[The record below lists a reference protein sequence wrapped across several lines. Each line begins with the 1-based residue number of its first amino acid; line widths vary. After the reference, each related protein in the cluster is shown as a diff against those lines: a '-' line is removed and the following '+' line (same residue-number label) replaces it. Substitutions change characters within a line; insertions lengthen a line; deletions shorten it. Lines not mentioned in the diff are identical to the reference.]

1 MIRHLRTALLAPL
14 LTAVGALLLSGC
26 GGAGHLESSGA
37 TPTAIGPIHLWPDLP
52 PATATPNDYGE
63 TDTEQV
69 PGIKV
74 SGGDVRKLSP
84 VAVVQAEVKAHPN
97 TYSGEDGLYD
107 ETVRQL
113 AACKQ
118 KPGSCPVLKPYYRD
132 LTGDGKDEL
141 IVGIRMPD
149 QQLAVRCY
157 MPAKDGG
164 LIRIMSTVDQIIS
177 VDLAGRDVILRSVS
191 AGMPGYEYRTAWSW
205 DDHQQAMLPTR
216 DEIVRR
222 KTGGETP
229 GGKHP
234 APSGAGQ
241 LSPSPKK
248 KPPTAKPSATP
259 TADAP

>member
-1 MIRHLRTALLAPL
+1 MIRHRRTALLVPL
-14 LTAVGALLLSGC
+14 LTAVGGLLLSGC
-26 GGAGHLESSGA
+26 GGAGHLEGSGA
-37 TPTAIGPIHLWPDLP
+37 TPTAVGPIHLWPDMP

-74 SGGDVRKLSP
+74 PNGDVHRLNP

-97 TYSGEDGLYD
+97 TYSGADGLYD

-113 AACKQ
+113 NACKQ
-118 KPGSCPVLKPYYRD
+118 KPAGCPVLKPYYRD
-132 LTGDGKDEL
+132 LTGDGRDEL
-141 IVGIRMPD
+141 ILGIRMPD
-149 QQLAVRCY
+149 QNLAVRCY

-216 DEIVRR
+216 DEIVRN
-222 KTGGETP
+222 KQ
-229 GGKHP
+229 GGKHA
-234 APSGAGQ
+234 APSGSAP
-241 LSPSPKK
+241 LVPSPKK
-248 KPPTAKPSATP
+248 KTPTASPSATP

>member
-1 MIRHLRTALLAPL
+1 MTRHRRIALLAPL
-14 LTAVGALLLSGC
+14 LTAAGALLLSGC
-26 GGAGHLESSGA
+26 GGAGHLKSSGA

-52 PATATPNDYGE
+52 PASATPNDYGE

-74 SGGDVRKLSP
+74 SGGDVRRLNP

-97 TYSGEDGLYD
+97 AYSGSDGLYD

-113 AACKQ
+113 ATCKQ

-141 IVGIRMPD
+141 ILGIRMPD
-149 QQLAVRCY
+149 QELAVRCY
-157 MPAKDGG
+157 MPATDGG

-205 DDHQQAMLPTR
+205 DDHQRAMLPTR
-216 DEIVRR
+216 DEIVRH
-222 KTGGETP
+222 KPGTDTP
-229 GGKHP
+229 GGKHRS
-234 APSGAGQ
+234 PSGAGQ
-241 LSPSPKK
+241 PSPKK
-248 KPPTAKPSATP
+248 KPPTVGPSATP
-259 TADAP
+259 TAAAP

>member
-1 MIRHLRTALLAPL
+1 MIRQRRTALLAPL
-14 LTAVGALLLSGC
+14 LTAVGALALSGC
-26 GGAGHLESSGA
+26 GGAGQLESSGA
-37 TPTAIGPIHLWPDLP
+37 TPTAVGPIHLWPGLA

-74 SGGDVRKLSP
+74 TGGDVHKLNP

-113 AACKQ
+113 AMCKQ
-118 KPGSCPVLKPYYRD
+118 KPAGCPVLKPYYRD
-132 LTGDGKDEL
+132 LTGDGRDEL
-141 IVGIRMPD
+141 ILGIRMPD
-149 QQLAVRCY
+149 QNLAVRCY

-177 VDLAGRDVILRSVS
+177 VDLAGRDVILRSV
-191 AGMPGYEYRTAWSW
+191 ATGMSGYEYRTAWSW

-216 DEIVRR
+216 DEIVRN
-222 KTGGETP
+222 KP

-234 APSGAGQ
+234 APTGAGQ
-241 LSPSPKK
+241 IPPSPKK
-248 KPPTAKPSATP
+248 KPPTASPSATP

>member
-1 MIRHLRTALLAPL
+1 MT
-14 LTAVGALLLSGC
+14 
-26 GGAGHLESSGA
+26 
-37 TPTAIGPIHLWPDLP
+37 
-52 PATATPNDYGE
+52 
-63 TDTEQV
+63 
-69 PGIKV
+69 
-74 SGGDVRKLSP
+74 GGDVRKLNP

-97 TYSGEDGLYD
+97 SYSGEDGLYD

-113 AACKQ
+113 ATCKQ

-222 KTGGETP
+222 KPGGETP
-229 GGKHP
+229 GGEASRTVRRRAALAVAEEEAADGEPVGHP
-234 APSGAGQ
+234 ARRTHHETPPDTEAAPHAAAPPGRRR
-241 LSPSPKK
+241 SPGSPRCSS
-248 KPPTAKPSATP
+248 P
-259 TADAP
+259 

>member
-1 MIRHLRTALLAPL
+1 MIRNRRTALLAPL
-14 LTAVGALLLSGC
+14 LIAVGALLLSGC

-37 TPTAIGPIHLWPDLP
+37 TPTAIGPIHLWPELP
-52 PATATPNDYGE
+52 PATATPNDYGQ

-74 SGGDVRKLSP
+74 PGGDVRRLNP

-97 TYSGEDGLYD
+97 TYSGADGLYD

-118 KPGSCPVLKPYYRD
+118 KPTGCPVLKPYYRD

-141 IVGIRMPD
+141 ILGIRMPD
-149 QQLAVRCY
+149 QNLAVRCY

-177 VDLAGRDVILRSVS
+177 VDLAGSDVILRSVS

-216 DEIVRR
+216 DEIVRN
-222 KTGGETP
+222 KP
-229 GGKHP
+229 SGKHP
-234 APSGAGQ
+234 VPPGGGGPLA
-241 LSPSPKK
+241 PSPKK
-248 KPPTAKPSATP
+248 KPPTASPSATP

>member
-1 MIRHLRTALLAPL
+1 MTRYRRIALVAPL
-14 LTAVGALLLSGC
+14 LTAAGALMLSGC
-26 GGAGHLESSGA
+26 GGAGHLKSAGA

-52 PATATPNDYGE
+52 PASATPNDYGG

-74 SGGDVRKLSP
+74 SGGDVRELNP
-84 VAVVQAEVKAHPN
+84 VAVVQAEVKAHPHA
-97 TYSGEDGLYD
+97 YSGSDGLYD

-113 AACKQ
+113 GTCKQ
-118 KPGSCPVLKPYYRD
+118 KPAGCPVLRPYYRD

-141 IVGIRMPD
+141 ILGIRMPD
-149 QQLAVRCY
+149 QELAVRCY
-157 MPAKDGG
+157 MPAADGG

-205 DDHQQAMLPTR
+205 DDHQHAMLPTR

-222 KTGGETP
+222 KQGADTP
-229 GGKHP
+229 GKHH
-234 APSGAGQ
+234 APPGAGQ
-241 LSPSPKK
+241 PTPKK
-248 KPPTAKPSATP
+248 KPPTTSPPAGP